1 MKDEQERD
9 PYEAI
14 GTFKHKGKERGVPGY
29 LQEQVMVPTVDFQ
42 DLYLSQSAP
51 QSIRIVLPRATAISF
66 GKLVEREA
74 AEKEKKLK
82 ERTVA
87 AERTARMAIPQILYD
102 AVRIRLCSWSENPDK
117 LGKRGKTPPM
127 LKVV

>member
-29 LQEQVMVPTVDFQ
+29 LQEQVTVPTVDFQ

-51 QSIRIVLPRATAISF
+51 QSIRIVLPRATAISVSCF
-66 GKLVEREA
+66 SLFPTVPTFAAGVLQPGRKLQRRFYQG
-74 AEKEKKLK
+74 EK
-82 ERTVA
+82 V
-87 AERTARMAIPQILYD
+87 
-102 AVRIRLCSWSENPDK
+102 
-117 LGKRGKTPPM
+117 
-127 LKVV
+127 